1 VRRSALKVLS
11 AVISSRPEML
21 KELYSR
27 IANDLIGRFKVRLMS
42 HVIVW
47 TYTDTAITNALPFH
61 THRPSSA

>member
-1 VRRSALKVLS
+1 MSETLFSLGVNCLQVRRSALKVLS

-42 HVIVW
+42 
-47 TYTDTAITNALPFH
+47 
-61 THRPSSA
+61 

>member
-1 VRRSALKVLS
+1 MRRSALKVLS

-42 HVIVW
+42 
-47 TYTDTAITNALPFH
+47 
-61 THRPSSA
+61 